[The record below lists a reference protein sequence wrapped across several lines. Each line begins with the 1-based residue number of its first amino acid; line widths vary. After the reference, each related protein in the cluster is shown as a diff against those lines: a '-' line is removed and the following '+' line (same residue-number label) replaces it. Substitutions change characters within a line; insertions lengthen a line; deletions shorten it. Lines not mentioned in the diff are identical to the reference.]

1 MRSLGRLPNPPPPLG
16 GLLSDSPVLCTRDI
30 LQSALVYCHH
40 HHRTPPRRPRPPG
53 APVFGHAILGEA
65 PLLVSLGSPSRILRE
80 MARPRLPPWPGI
92 PQCYRTWDILTTA
105 PPQTSRLF
113 RFSEVT
119 LRLSPPYAVP
129 REFPSAFALGT
140 FPGHAPPSGLLI
152 TLRATRRD
160 RFPCG

>member
-1 MRSLGRLPNPPPPLG
+1 M
-16 GLLSDSPVLCTRDI
+16 
-30 LQSALVYCHH
+30 
-40 HHRTPPRRPRPPG
+40 
-53 APVFGHAILGEA
+53 
-65 PLLVSLGSPSRILRE
+65 
-80 MARPRLPPWPGI
+80 I
-92 PQCYRTWDILTTA
+92 PQCYRTRDILTTA